1 MLGTAAATVSPEGNI
16 VDAQKTDNWK
26 SVKD

>member
-1 MLGTAAATVSPEGNI
+1 MLGAAAATVSPEGNI
-16 VDAQKTDNWK
+16 VDAQKMDNWK